1 MAEPQMEAIGRIG
14 GFFAHPS
21 VAMVELTAP
30 LKLGDTI
37 YIKGHTTDFQQVVE
51 SMQVDRAP
59 VTSAAAGQSVGVK
72 VTTRCRSRDV
82 VYKLV
87 SA

>member
-1 MAEPQMEAIGRIG
+1 MADPRMEAIGKIG

-21 VAMVELTAP
+21 VAMVDLTAQ
-30 LKLGDTI
+30 LAIGDTVC
-37 YIKGHTTDFQQVVE
+37 IKGHTTDFQQVVE

-72 VTTRCRSRDV
+72 VKDRCRKGDV

-87 SA
+87 S

>member
-1 MAEPQMEAIGRIG
+1 MADPQMEAIGHVG

-21 VAMVELTAP
+21 VAMVDLTAQ
-30 LKLGDTI
+30 LKIGDTVCV
-37 YIKGHTTDFQQVVE
+37 KGHTTDFQQIVE

-59 VTSAAAGQSVGVK
+59 VTSATAGQSVGVK
-72 VTTRCRSRDV
+72 VKDRCRKGDV

-87 SA
+87 G

>member
-1 MAEPQMEAIGRIG
+1 MAEAPMEEIGKVK

-30 LKLGDTI
+30 LTMGERI

-51 SMQVDRAP
+51 SMQVDRSP
-59 VTSAAAGQSVGVK
+59 VQAAQAGQSVGVK
-72 VTTRCRSRDV
+72 VTTRCRQHDI
-82 VYKLV
+82 VYRLTG
-87 SA
+87 